1 MENKYYYY
9 IIRQYKPS
17 LKPLIYCVNSLYLK
31 YDKVLIFSYLPRRF
45 VFLFRLFIVIKY
57 VTIVFTIISR
67 FMTTRARYQI
77 HFEFLL

>member
-17 LKPLIYCVNSLYLK
+17 LNPLLYYVNSLYLK
-31 YDKVLIFSYLPRRF
+31 YDKVLIFSYLPRRS

-57 VTIVFTIISR
+57 VTIVFTII
-67 FMTTRARYQI
+67 
-77 HFEFLL
+77 

>member
-17 LKPLIYCVNSLYLK
+17 LKPLLYYVNSLYLK
-31 YDKVLIFSYLPRRF
+31 YDKVLIFSYLPCRS

-57 VTIVFTIISR
+57 VTIVFTII
-67 FMTTRARYQI
+67 
-77 HFEFLL
+77 

>member
-45 VFLFRLFIVIKY
+45 VFFI
-57 VTIVFTIISR
+57 
-67 FMTTRARYQI
+67 
-77 HFEFLL
+77 

>member
-17 LKPLIYCVNSLYLK
+17 LKPLLYYVNSLYLK

-57 VTIVFTIISR
+57 VTIVFTII
-67 FMTTRARYQI
+67 
-77 HFEFLL
+77 

>member
-17 LKPLIYCVNSLYLK
+17 LKPLLYYVNSLYLK
-31 YDKVLIFSYLPRRF
+31 YDKVLIFFFLPRRF

-57 VTIVFTIISR
+57 VTIVFTII
-67 FMTTRARYQI
+67 
-77 HFEFLL
+77 

>member
-17 LKPLIYCVNSLYLK
+17 LKPLLYYVNSLYLK
-31 YDKVLIFSYLPRRF
+31 YDKVLIFSYLPRRS

-57 VTIVFTIISR
+57 VTIVLQSFKD
-67 FMTTRARYQI
+67 
-77 HFEFLL
+77 L

>member
-31 YDKVLIFSYLPRRF
+31 YDKVLIFSYLPRRS

-57 VTIVFTIISR
+57 VTIVLQSFKD
-67 FMTTRARYQI
+67 
-77 HFEFLL
+77 L